1 MYHIHTTYAFVVST
15 VTTGEKNSIIT
26 LFTRDFGMI
35 RARAQSVRSHS
46 SKLRYALQEYSC
58 VEISLVKGKDMW
70 KITNARPLYNL
81 YFELQNSYG
90 VCVPLLRILSL
101 IRRLLPEEG
110 CEEFVFDDFFSICEK
125 SVRGNYNETSLVT
138 IEWLFVLR
146 MLSALGY
153 ARAESLGEVCTQ
165 QIDWSSK
172 YLDSISFK
180 KNDAIS
186 YINSA
191 LQASQL

>member
-1 MYHIHTTYAFVVST
+1 MH
-15 VTTGEKNSIIT
+15 
-26 LFTRDFGMI
+26 
-35 RARAQSVRSHS
+35 
-46 SKLRYALQEYSC
+46 
-58 VEISLVKGKDMW
+58 
-70 KITNARPLYNL
+70 
-81 YFELQNSYG
+81 
-90 VCVPLLRILSL
+90 
-101 IRRLLPEEG
+101 
-110 CEEFVFDDFFSICEK
+110 
-125 SVRGNYNETSLVT
+125 GNYNETSLAT

-153 ARAESLGEVCTQ
+153 ARAESLREVCTQ

-172 YLDSISFK
+172 YLDSIAFK